1 MAITYPTLAQISQSR
16 DFIDQFGGYDHNTRI
31 SDSSFFEMRN
41 MTSNDYPNLCVRPKR
56 SVYATPADAVQGMI
70 SKDMLGYVDGRYFV
84 LGSERVDMNLST
96 AQEDCPK
103 TLVSM
108 GAYVIILP
116 DKKYINTADL
126 TDFGKIEASYT
137 STTQTTF
144 QMCGIDGED
153 YVPKY
158 VAATAPEKPE
168 NGDLWI
174 DTSDNPHQLKQ
185 YSQTT
190 GMWTSL
196 AVTYVK
202 ITSAGLGKAF
212 SKFDG
217 VELSGISGTLH
228 DATSG
233 DEFTDEQMAQM
244 VGSTVVWDCGEDFI
258 IVTGILDHVRTITDA
273 VTISRLMP
281 NMDFV
286 IESQNRLWGC
296 RYGTSRTGEIV
307 NEIYASK
314 LGDFKNWNCF
324 MGASTDSY
332 AANVGTD
339 GKFTGA
345 ITHLGY
351 PLFFKEGNLHKV
363 YGNYPA
369 NYQIQ
374 TTACRGVQE
383 GSHKSLAIV
392 GETLFYKSRNGI
404 CAYDGSLPQDVSA
417 QFGGVMYYEAVAGAH
432 GNKYIVSMHDA
443 AGMYRLFVYD
453 DQRYLWHAED
463 TLQVE
468 EFCSCRDHMYYVD
481 AADGKIHMMDA
492 SGTDVEGDISWMV
505 ETGVLGTSRPDRK
518 YISRL
523 TVRMMMDIGARAT
536 FFAQYDSSGAW
547 EQLSTVSSHNLRTF
561 GISLRTRRCDHL
573 RIRIEGEGNMKIFS
587 ISKTYTEGSDV

>member
-16 DFIDQFGGYDHNTRI
+16 DFIEQFGGYDHNTRI

-96 AQEDCPK
+96 AQDDCPK

-137 STTQTTF
+137 STTQVTF

-174 DTSDNPHQLKQ
+174 DTSDNPHQLKS

-190 GMWTSL
+190 GMWTAL

-233 DEFTDEQMAQM
+233 DEFTDEQMAQL

-273 VTISRLMP
+273 VTITRLMP

-432 GNKYIVSMHDA
+432 GNKYIVSMHDS

-481 AADGKIHMMDA
+481 AADGKIHRMDA
-492 SGTDVEGDISWMV
+492 SGTDVEGDIPWMV
-505 ETGVLGTSRPDRK
+505 ETGVLGASRPDRK

-523 TVRMMMDIGARAT
+523 TVRMMMELGARAT

-547 EQLSTVSSHNLRTF
+547 EQLSTVASHNLRTF

-573 RIRIEGEGNMKIFS
+573 RLRIEGVGNMKIFS